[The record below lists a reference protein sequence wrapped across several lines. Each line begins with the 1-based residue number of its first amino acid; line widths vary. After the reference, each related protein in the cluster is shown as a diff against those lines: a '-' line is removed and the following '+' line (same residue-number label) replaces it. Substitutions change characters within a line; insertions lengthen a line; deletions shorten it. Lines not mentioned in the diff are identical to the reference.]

1 MVNSK
6 SDITSFEDVQLI
18 VNKQYEQLIADPQ
31 TGRHFKELNFEEHLP
46 RIYNFWSFIL
56 GIDAENHA
64 YRGSAFEP
72 HTHMSLTHQDFSEW
86 HRFLKIAVEEQ
97 FQGPTADLM
106 LQKAQQLG
114 MMFEYKLG
122 LLEDK

>member
-1 MVNSK
+1 MVNPK
-6 SDITSFEDVQLI
+6 TDIVTFEDVQFV
-18 VNKQYEQLIADPQ
+18 VNKQYEQLIADSQ

-56 GIDAENHA
+56 GIEPEVHS

-72 HTHMSLTHQDFSEW
+72 HTHMNLNHEDFNDW
-86 HRFLKIAVEEQ
+86 QKYLKIAVQERFE
-97 FQGPTADLM
+97 GPTADLM
-106 LQKAQQLG
+106 LQKAEQLG

-122 LLEDK
+122 LLGDK

>member
-6 SDITSFEDVQLI
+6 PDIASFEDVQLV
-18 VNKQYEQLIADPQ
+18 VNRQYDQLIADPQ

-56 GIDAENHA
+56 GIDPENHS
-64 YRGSAFEP
+64 YRVSAFEP
-72 HTHMSLTHQDFSEW
+72 HTHMNLTHQDFIDW
-86 HRFLKIAVEEQ
+86 QKYLKTAVEER
-97 FQGPTADLM
+97 FEGATATLM
-106 LQKAQQLG
+106 LQKAEQLG

-122 LLEDK
+122 LLDDK